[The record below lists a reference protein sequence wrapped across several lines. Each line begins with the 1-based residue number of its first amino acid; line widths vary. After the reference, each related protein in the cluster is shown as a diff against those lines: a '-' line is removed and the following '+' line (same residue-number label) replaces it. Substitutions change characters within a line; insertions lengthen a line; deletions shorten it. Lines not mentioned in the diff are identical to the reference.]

1 MLFYNNKCACLL
13 ATCYGAGKTRQA
25 RMIRQDRIEVTATKV
40 ACLTLGSWK
49 AIAPGFEVTGYCPAC
64 DDADATLVVAD
75 YYLSIA
81 QHGVVAEVACQHCGE
96 KSTCTDGI
104 MNPRLI
110 RQGMAMRPKKR

>member
-1 MLFYNNKCACLL
+1 M
-13 ATCYGAGKTRQA
+13 
-25 RMIRQDRIEVTATKV
+25 
-40 ACLTLGSWK
+40 
-49 AIAPGFEVTGYCPAC
+49 GYCHAR

-104 MNPRLI
+104 MNSRLI